1 MSDFRRGCMAAAVG
15 VVGEGI
21 SGAAAPHSGNYHTV
35 PGNTYYLPT
44 WLQKPEM

>member
-21 SGAAAPHSGNYHTV
+21 SGAAPHSGNYHTV
-35 PGNTYYLPT
+35 PGNTYVLPT

>member
-1 MSDFRRGCMAAAVG
+1 MTFVVDAWMVAVG

-35 PGNTYYLPT
+35 PGNTYVLPT